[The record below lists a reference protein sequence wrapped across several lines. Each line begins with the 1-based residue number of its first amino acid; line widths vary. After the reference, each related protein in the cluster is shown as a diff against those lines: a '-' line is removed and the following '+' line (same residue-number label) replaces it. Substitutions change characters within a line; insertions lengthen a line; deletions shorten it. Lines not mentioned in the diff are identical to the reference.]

1 MRADRLL
8 SLLMLLQTRGRMTAA
23 DLAAELEV
31 TERTIYRD
39 LTALSTAG
47 VPVYAERGPGGGC
60 SLLEDYRTTLTG
72 LTPDEQ
78 RALLLINIPAPLEQL
93 GFSQELK
100 QALLKLRASLP
111 PARLADLERSANR
124 VHLDATWWFQ
134 GSQPAPF
141 LSIIQQAVWQDVRL
155 RLQRQTF
162 LKHVINE
169 TVDALGLVA
178 KAGVWYLVY
187 RSADHTRALRLSY
200 LLNAEIVPEKF
211 LRPPD
216 FNLADFW
223 ETWCRDYE
231 SSRPDYP
238 VLVRIAPAL
247 LPELASVF
255 GQAVRETYNSA
266 PPEPDGWRVILLR
279 YESLEDARQHL
290 LALGSAVEVLKPPA
304 LRRSM
309 QDFGEQILNIYTQ

>member
-1 MRADRLL
+1 
-8 SLLMLLQTRGRMTAA
+8 MLLQTRGRMTAA
-23 DLAAELEV
+23 DLAVELEV

-93 GFSQELK
+93 GYSQELK

-124 VHLDATWWFQ
+124 VHLDAAWWFQ

-141 LSIIQQAVWQDVRL
+141 LAIIQQAVWQEQRL
-155 RLQRQTF
+155 RLRRQTF
-162 LKHVINE
+162 LRHEIEE
-169 TVDALGLVA
+169 TVDPLGLVA
-178 KAGVWYLVY
+178 KAGIWYLVY
-187 RSADHTRALRLSY
+187 RHSETTRAVRLSN
-200 LLNAEIVPEKF
+200 LLRVECLVENF
-211 LRPPD
+211 LRPPG

-223 ETWCRDYE
+223 ESWCRDFE

-247 LPELASVF
+247 LPELANVF
-255 GQAVRETYNSA
+255 GQAMRDTYDSA

-309 QDFGEQILNIYTQ
+309 QDFGEQISRVYTHK